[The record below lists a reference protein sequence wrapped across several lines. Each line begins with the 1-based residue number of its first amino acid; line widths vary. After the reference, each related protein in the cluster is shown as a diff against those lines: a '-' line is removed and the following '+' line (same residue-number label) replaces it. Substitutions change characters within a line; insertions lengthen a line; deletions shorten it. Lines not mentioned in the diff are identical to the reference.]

1 MKEAMF
7 VVTTTTKAKLSTA
20 IGFFF
25 LYWGLNFGISTV
37 CAFIQVFQLASETNL
52 PIDYL
57 ISSGQVT
64 GFSWYFVLLS
74 TLSFVLILW
83 LSKRKGLT
91 FFSFKPIPLK
101 DLAFTVL
108 MFIGM
113 LATTICLNLI
123 AINFIPGF
131 ENTANEMA
139 LDNILANTAY
149 PLFFFYAVILAPIS
163 EEVIVRGFFLKY
175 FFPHNRKL
183 GWLLSALL
191 FGMLHGPTD
200 IISFLIYASMGA
212 FLGGIYYQTGRIELA
227 ILAHFANNLLSML

>member
-1 MKEAMF
+1 M
-7 VVTTTTKAKLSTA
+7 TNTTKNKLSTA

-25 LYWGLNFGISTV
+25 LYWGLYFGISTV
-37 CAFIQVFQLASETNL
+37 CAFIQVFQLAAQTGLSADVL
-52 PIDYL
+52 L
-57 ISSGQVT
+57 SSGQVT

-74 TLSFVLILW
+74 TLNFVLVIW

-101 DLAFTVL
+101 DLGFTVL

-113 LATTICLNLI
+113 LATTICLNMI

-131 ENTANEMA
+131 ENTANEIA

-149 PLFFFYAVILAPIS
+149 PLFFFYAVILAPVS
-163 EEVIVRGFFLKY
+163 EEVVVRGFFLKY

-183 GWLLSALL
+183 GWILSSLL

-212 FLGGIYYQTGRIELA
+212 FLGGIYYKTNRIELA
-227 ILAHFANNLLSML
+227 ILAHFANNFLSML